1 MENYQN
7 SNGQFGGWEQS
18 RVPYGAPNPQGFV
31 PYGSDMSEK
40 RQEERNDKKILGKL
54 GKLFGIAIILY
65 VVCSTLF
72 SVAILLLSE
81 VFPQVNL
88 LYEREFANYA
98 YSIIGS
104 ILYIGA
110 PFSIIYLIL
119 KKKKIAGVLP
129 FGTAYN
135 GKAAVYLTMATIP
148 LMVFS
153 SIVVNAI
160 SLLIQSLLG
169 IEFTSGLEDLKMTG
183 GAGFIIGAISMAVVP
198 AIIEEF
204 SIRGVVMQPLR
215 RYGDGFAIVASAF
228 IFSIMHGNMAQIPY
242 TVVGGLYLGY
252 LAIATGSIWPSI
264 IVHFVNNMYS
274 VVIMSVDSNFGESA
288 SGVAAFVML
297 GLFIAMGI
305 FGGIKFH
312 SMNYKTKLGE
322 GVKTLKTGKKI
333 KALFLNIPMIIAIV
347 IMIVITLTSVG
358 KS

>member
-7 SNGQFGGWEQS
+7 PNGQFGGWEQT
-18 RVPYGAPNPQGFV
+18 RVPYGAPNPQGFA
-31 PYGSDMSEK
+31 PYGSGMSEE
-40 RQEERNDKKILGKL
+40 RQEEQNDKKILKKL
-54 GKLFGIAIILY
+54 GSLFGLAIILY
-65 VVCSTLF
+65 VACSTLF
-72 SVAILLLSE
+72 SLAILFLSE
-81 VFPQVNL
+81 HFPVFSL
-88 LYEREFANYA
+88 LYENEFANYA
-98 YSIIGS
+98 YSVIGS
-104 ILYIGA
+104 ILYIGV
-110 PFSIIYLIL
+110 PFGLVYLAL

-129 FGTAYN
+129 FGTVYN
-135 GKAAVYLTMATIP
+135 GKAAVYLTMMSIP
-148 LMVFS
+148 AMTLS
-153 SIVVNAI
+153 SMIVNAI
-160 SLLIQSLLG
+160 SLIIQSLMG
-169 IEFTSGLEDLKMTG
+169 IEFISGLEDLQMTG
-183 GAGFIIGAISMAVVP
+183 VSGFLIGVISMAVVP

-274 VVIMSVDSNFGESA
+274 VIIMSVDSNFGESA
-288 SGVAAFVML
+288 SGVAAFMTI

-305 FGGIKFH
+305 FGGIKFF

-333 KALFLNIPMIIAIV
+333 KALFVNIPMVIAIV
-347 IMIVITLTSVG
+347 IMIVITLTSI